1 MKHNINLINHQ
12 VNDEY
17 YTPPILVELILP
29 YVKKGSTVWCPFDT
43 ADSEF
48 VIQLKREGHNV
59 INTHI
64 IDGFDFFEL
73 MPPKCDYIISN
84 PPFSCKIDIFKRL
97 FKMGIPFAMVMN
109 VQILNSH
116 ETGNLFK
123 DFEFELLLPTKRI
136 SFTGSAIP
144 FLTCYIC
151 YKMLPQQIKYVQ
163 VEHTNIGRHFV
174 PSNML
179 KVAE

>member
-17 YTPPILVELILP
+17 YTPPILVEIILP

-84 PPFSCKIDIFKRL
+84 PPFSCKID
-97 FKMGIPFAMVMN
+97 V
-109 VQILNSH
+109 IL
-116 ETGNLFK
+116 
-123 DFEFELLLPTKRI
+123 
-136 SFTGSAIP
+136 
-144 FLTCYIC
+144 LTC
-151 YKMLPQQIKYVQ
+151 LFP
-163 VEHTNIGRHFV
+163 
-174 PSNML
+174 L
-179 KVAE
+179 

>member
-1 MKHNINLINHQ
+1 MKHNINEINHQ

-48 VIQLKREGHNV
+48 VIQLKREGHDV
-59 INTHI
+59 INSHI

-73 MPPKCDYIISN
+73 MPPICDYIISN
-84 PPFSCKIDIFKRL
+84 PPFSCKIDVFKRL
-97 FKMGIPFAMVMN
+97 FKIGIPFAMVMN
-109 VQILNSH
+109 VQILNYH

-123 DFEFELLLPTKRI
+123 DYEFELLLPTKRI
-136 SFTGSAIP
+136 SFDGKHVP
-144 FLTCYIC
+144 FLCCYFC

-179 KVAE
+179 KMA